1 MDSLW
6 RKMSRILSNRPG
18 CEMSLRVEFY
28 HGGLHW
34 ANTGAFARSEQTGKA
49 GAKVNA
55 NLKNIYKYCAKA

>member
-1 MDSLW
+1 
-6 RKMSRILSNRPG
+6 
-18 CEMSLRVEFY
+18 VEFY